1 MSDRRRIST
10 LGSVSRWSAFMMFSL
25 ITDYTVEGAPI
36 AHNSIDH
43 SFPTRLIDNAAATKM
58 TRSLC
63 LAEDSDRSCGLLRKI
78 SEYKQQVSITKL
90 VVLACLLA
98 VCAVVYR
105 ICLNT
110 MYCQR
115 RRVDRAAQ
123 REERKAR
130 RAYKAAA
137 RRLRWHRWWE
147 RKPTADS
154 PAPEPENELFV
165 IDMPPEEPGRM
176 QVGSDAASLPGA
188 MQDELQNLRQTLACV
203 GKLIG
208 AENIQSATQQD
219 LIRPDGDQIPSLH
232 GKRRMSSET
241 LATSTVGLSTIT
253 FTATS
258 SRVSHGPGSSKTVKS
273 GDTLD
278 SAPPPSYR
286 S

>member
-10 LGSVSRWSAFMMFSL
+10 LGSVSRWSAL
-25 ITDYTVEGAPI
+25 IFVLTTDFTVDGAPVPRK
-36 AHNSIDH
+36 SIDY
-43 SFPTRLIDNAAATKM
+43 SFPTRLIDNKAATKL

-78 SEYKQQVSITKL
+78 SEYRHQVSITKL

-98 VCAVVYR
+98 VCAVAYR

-147 RKPTADS
+147 RKPTTES
-154 PAPEPENELFV
+154 PAPEPETELFV
-165 IDMPPEEPGRM
+165 IDMPPEDPGRM
-176 QVGSDAASLPGA
+176 QVGSDASSRPGG

-208 AENIQSATQQD
+208 AENIPSAAHHD
-219 LIRPDGDQIPSLH
+219 LVLPAGDQKASLH

-273 GDTLD
+273 VDTLD